1 MLLCVCCVPHKKLH
15 EGDLRREQNWLGLV
29 VWSAKKTWW
38 FRVWLAENQ
47 LMQQKEAKEKEQ
59 KKKERTKKCFSQM
72 MFNLVFVLLAL
83 GESSFEAMIIVNI

>member
-1 MLLCVCCVPHKKLH
+1 MIPCLAGRKSI
-15 EGDLRREQNWLGLV
+15 NA
-29 VWSAKKTWW
+29 AKRSK
-38 FRVWLAENQ
+38 R
-47 LMQQKEAKEKEQ
+47 KREQ

>member
-1 MLLCVCCVPHKKLH
+1 
-15 EGDLRREQNWLGLV
+15 
-29 VWSAKKTWW
+29 
-38 FRVWLAENQ
+38 
-47 LMQQKEAKEKEQ
+47 MQQKEAKEKENR

>member
-1 MLLCVCCVPHKKLH
+1 
-15 EGDLRREQNWLGLV
+15 
-29 VWSAKKTWW
+29 
-38 FRVWLAENQ
+38 
-47 LMQQKEAKEKEQ
+47 MQQKEAKEKEQ